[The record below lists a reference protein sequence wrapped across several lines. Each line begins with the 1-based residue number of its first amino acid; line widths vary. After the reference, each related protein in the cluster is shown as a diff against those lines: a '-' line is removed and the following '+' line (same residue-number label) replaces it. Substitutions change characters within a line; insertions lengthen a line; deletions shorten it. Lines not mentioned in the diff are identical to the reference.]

1 MDNFWLPSES
11 TGEIVALDALQ
22 AVQVRAGIDHW
33 RALKGARRFPAR
45 EEIKPRNLG
54 PILRNI
60 ILARVIDGGAD
71 YEYRIVGDALVQG
84 FNENFAGRK
93 LSGIIAD
100 APKFGLGLRMLY
112 EMVRGAGEPLGYR
125 GWVGHD
131 MKGAEFV
138 YHENA
143 ILPFGPHPDMVDHIM
158 IVSIIVPR
166 HEAPP

>member
-1 MDNFWLPSES
+1 MSDTWLPSES
-11 TGEIVALDALQ
+11 SGEIVVLEALA
-22 AVQVRAGIDHW
+22 AVQVQAGIAHW
-33 RALKGARRFPAR
+33 RRLKGARRFPAR
-45 EEIKPRNLG
+45 DEIRPRDLG
-54 PILRNI
+54 GLLRNI

-93 LSGIIAD
+93 LSSIIAD

-112 EMVRGAGEPLGYR
+112 EMVRGSGEPLGYR
-125 GWVGHD
+125 GWVGRD

-143 ILPFGPHPDMVDHIM
+143 VLPFGLHPDTVDHIM